1 MTSQS
6 LLDVRGPIVPGK
18 SRPRQQSSENLYIFT
33 LDIKGCICNFKV
45 ADTLLNPGG
54 RYVDD
59 STFILNP
66 AT

>member
-1 MTSQS
+1 MTSQG
-6 LLDVRGPIVPGK
+6 LLDVSSPIVPGK
-18 SRPRQQSSENLYIFT
+18 SRPRQQSLENHYIFT
-33 LDIKGCICNFKV
+33 LDMKGCICNFKV

-59 STFILNP
+59 FAFILNP